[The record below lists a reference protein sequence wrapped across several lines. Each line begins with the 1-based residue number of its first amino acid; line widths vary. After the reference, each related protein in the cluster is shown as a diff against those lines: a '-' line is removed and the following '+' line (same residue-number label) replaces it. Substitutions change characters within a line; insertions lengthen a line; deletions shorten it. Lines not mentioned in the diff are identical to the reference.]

1 MNSQK
6 QKTKQKTRK
15 RFSDFQLPFPCFYG
29 NRKFFGVHCSVV
41 TSIHD
46 AHQAMG
52 YCPQFDGLDD
62 MLTAREH
69 LQLYARLRGVPQ
81 RDVKHVSFPLSSLI
95 WLSCVYSNVSIL
107 CKEVPFSL
115 SWLRSCNTIFL
126 KRPTCIIWAV
136 WSFQKAFSLTFC
148 QNSHSLPQ
156 RKVDSC
162 WI

>member
-1 MNSQK
+1 MNSQN
-6 QKTKQKTRK
+6 KTKTKKETRK
-15 RFSDFQLPFPCFYG
+15 SFQTFSFLS
-29 NRKFFGVHCSVV
+29 RVSMVTESFFGVHCSVV

-81 RDVKHVSFPLSSLI
+81 RDVKHVSFPPSSLI

-136 WSFQKAFSLTFC
+136 WSFQKVFSPDILSKFT
-148 QNSHSLPQ
+148 LPLPKKS
-156 RKVDSC
+156 R
-162 WI
+162 